1 MNLQVEYM
9 PIGKLLPYAGNA
21 KEHPDWQIEQI
32 EESIETFGFCDPV
45 GVVTNP
51 DGTLTIMEGHGRVL
65 AESKRGSQV
74 VPVIRL
80 DHLTDEQ
87 RIAYPLVHNR
97 LTMNTGFDL
106 QTLSDEL
113 AKIETLDM
121 AALGFDSMEDE
132 LAKIRNAEIEFE
144 ESEVPE
150 NPPTRCKPGDR
161 WILGDHVLVCGD
173 STKAAT
179 YEKLMQ
185 GGLVDLLLT
194 DPPYNVALGHHMRP
208 SEAKQLHRRTDGLV
222 IDNDSW
228 QSDEDFQEFLVKA
241 FRNSIDNMRE
251 GAAFYIWYASNQ
263 SGNFFVGAK
272 DAGLEIRQVIV
283 WNKSVFALG
292 RQDYQWKHELCL
304 YGWKDGAAH
313 YFVNDRTLPT
323 VWSEPE
329 PDIAHMAKGELV
341 EMVKSFREWL
351 DGETTVWDFDKP
363 NRSAEHPTMKP
374 VDRMGRSILNSTKP
388 GEAVLDPFG
397 GSGSTLMAC
406 EQSGRRCYTIE
417 LDPHY
422 CDVIPERWERE
433 TGREAVLNEQK

>member
-9 PIGKLLPYAGNA
+9 PIGQLLPYAGNA

-150 NPPTRCKPGDR
+150 NPPTRCNLGDR
-161 WILGDHVLVCGD
+161 WILGDNVLVCGD

-185 GGLVDLLLT
+185 GVAVDLLLT
-194 DPPYNVALGHHMRP
+194 DPPYNVAYEGKTKDALTIENDSWASDSEFVEFLRNAMSCSASHMRP
-208 SEAKQLHRRTDGLV
+208 
-222 IDNDSW
+222 
-228 QSDEDFQEFLVKA
+228 
-241 FRNSIDNMRE
+241 
-251 GAAFYIWYASNQ
+251 GAAFYVWHASLQTHNFRSACDR
-263 SGNFFVGAK
+263 SGLHV
-272 DAGLEIRQVIV
+272 RQYIV
-283 WNKSVFALG
+283 WNKSIFALG
-292 RQDYQWKHELCL
+292 HQDYQWKHELCL
-304 YGWKDGAAH
+304 YGWKEGSH
-313 YFVNDRTLPT
+313 YFVNDRTMPT

-329 PDIAHMAKGELV
+329 PDIQHMSKGELV
-341 EMVKSFREWL
+341 EMVKGFREWL
-351 DGETTVWDFDKP
+351 DGETTVWDFDNH

-374 VDRMGRSILNSTKP
+374 VDLMGRSILNSTKP

-397 GSGSTLMAC
+397 GSGSTLIAC

-422 CDVIPERWERE
+422 CDVILERWERE
-433 TGREAVLNEQK
+433 TGREAVLDEQK

>member
-9 PIGKLLPYAGNA
+9 PIGQLLPYAGNA
-21 KEHPDWQIEQI
+21 KEHPEWQIEQI

-65 AESKRGSQV
+65 AESKRCSQV

-132 LAKIRNAEIEFE
+132 LAKIRNAEIDFE

-150 NPPTRCKPGDR
+150 NPPTRCNPGDR

-179 YEKLMQ
+179 YEKLMH
-185 GGLVDLLLT
+185 GGDVDLLLT
-194 DPPYNVALGHHMRP
+194 DPPYNVAYEGKTKDALTIENDAWASDSEFVEFLRNAMSCSASCMRP
-208 SEAKQLHRRTDGLV
+208 
-222 IDNDSW
+222 
-228 QSDEDFQEFLVKA
+228 
-241 FRNSIDNMRE
+241 
-251 GAAFYIWYASNQ
+251 GAAFYVWHASLQTHNFRSACER
-263 SGNFFVGAK
+263 SGLHV
-272 DAGLEIRQVIV
+272 RQYIV
-283 WNKSVFALG
+283 WNKSIFALG
-292 RQDYQWKHELCL
+292 HQDYQWKHELCL
-304 YGWKDGAAH
+304 YGWKDGTH

-329 PDIAHMAKGELV
+329 PDIHHMAKGELV
-341 EMVKSFREWL
+341 DMVKGFREWL
-351 DGETTVWDFDKP
+351 NGETTVWDFDKP
-363 NRSAEHPTMKP
+363 NRSSEHPTMKP
-374 VDRMGRSILNSTKP
+374 VDLMGRSILNSTKP

-397 GSGSTLMAC
+397 GSGSALIAC
-406 EQSGRRCYTIE
+406 EQSGRKCYTIE

-422 CDVIPERWERE
+422 CDVILERGERE
-433 TGREAVLNEQK
+433 TGREAVLDEQE

>member
-9 PIGKLLPYAGNA
+9 PIGQLLPYAGNA

-144 ESEVPE
+144 ESDVPE
-150 NPPTRCKPGDR
+150 NPPTRCNLGDR
-161 WILGDHVLVCGD
+161 WILGDNVLVCGD

-185 GGLVDLLLT
+185 GVAVDLLLT
-194 DPPYNVALGHHMRP
+194 DPPYNVAYEGKTKDALTI
-208 SEAKQLHRRTDGLV
+208 E
-222 IDNDSW
+222 NDSW
-228 QSDEDFQEFLVKA
+228 ASDSEFVEFL
-241 FRNSIDNMRE
+241 RNAMSCSASHMRK
-251 GAAFYIWYASNQ
+251 GAAFYVWHASLQTHNFCSACER
-263 SGNFFVGAK
+263 SGLHV
-272 DAGLEIRQVIV
+272 RQYIV
-283 WNKSVFALG
+283 WNKSIFALG
-292 RQDYQWKHELCL
+292 HQDYQWKHELCL
-304 YGWKDGAAH
+304 YGWKDGSH

-329 PDIAHMAKGELV
+329 PDIKHMAKGELV
-341 EMVKSFREWL
+341 EMVKGFREWL

-374 VDRMGRSILNSTKP
+374 VDLMGRSILNSTKP

-397 GSGSTLMAC
+397 GSGSTLIAC

-422 CDVIPERWERE
+422 CDVILERWERE
-433 TGREAVLNEQK
+433 TGREAVLDEQK